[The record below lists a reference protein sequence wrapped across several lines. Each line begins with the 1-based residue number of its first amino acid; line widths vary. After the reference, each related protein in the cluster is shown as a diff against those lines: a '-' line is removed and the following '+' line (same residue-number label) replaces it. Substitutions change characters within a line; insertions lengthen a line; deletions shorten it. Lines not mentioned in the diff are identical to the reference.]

1 MCVCVCVCVCGGGGR
16 GDKNPGRGGGMEEQ
30 TQRKICCSLHNFLPE
45 PQLRPFLG
53 APGDVQ
59 QPRTSPQEASHS
71 KWVTVGSMLKP

>member
-1 MCVCVCVCVCGGGGR
+1 MCVCVCGGGG
-16 GDKNPGRGGGMEEQ
+16 GGGTKTQEEGEGWRSRHRERYVAHC
-30 TQRKICCSLHNFLPE
+30 TTSFLNHNCDLS
-45 PQLRPFLG
+45 QG